1 MNRRK
6 LLLGMGT
13 TAAGAGVV
21 FGSGAFTQVQA
32 DRDITVRI
40 DDDSAALIG
49 LEAGDDVASVFEN
62 EDGELEIDTDEIADG
77 GEGFAVGSTVTIED
91 AFTLTNNFDDVGD
104 DSGEID
110 VAVDLLDFE
119 DEDATLEFT
128 GDGGS
133 TGEITIEGGQ
143 RRVFE
148 DVGSGEE
155 ITFDIEITTDSTAN
169 PEDLD
174 GDVVFQAGDGLTSE
188 DFPTEEPTV
197 TLLDDDDNEDSTF
210 VTIGAALD
218 GADTDYTV
226 EVGDG
231 VYNEQVTID
240 VEGLTLEAAE
250 GASPTV
256 TQDSGTVVDVNA
268 DGVTADG
275 LTVEAGNG
283 TTAVNLDGV
292 SDGAAVTLTDNTID
306 LTAGDADSVGINT
319 GSGSGISET
328 IADNTFEGLVFDT
341 EVQEFVDNSENRVDR
356 AGIVSLTNDNT
367 FEPDVIGSVTNLITA
382 VPQEDADVVSSDTEF
397 ATFLDD
403 SVQKADDN
411 SGASFAARVKPTES
425 YTNSLDGEGSDTVA
439 GISTF
444 GDFFRIDISGVNTD
458 NTYSH
463 PDGPSIS
470 AAVVGGS
477 GTVTHQNAVRESQGE
492 VFLFVPQ
499 STTSGEDI
507 TIALGNFEQGSS
519 DWSNLDVE
527 SDDFVTVHI
536 EDVST

>member
-1 MNRRK
+1 M
-6 LLLGMGT
+6 T
-13 TAAGAGVV
+13 TPTLDILIDDEDTKNALEDAGL
-21 FGSGAFTQVQA
+21 A
-32 DRDITVRI
+32 DRT
-40 DDDSAALIG
+40 
-49 LEAGDDVASVFEN
+49 
-62 EDGELEIDTDEIADG
+62 
-77 GEGFAVGSTVTIED
+77 ED
-91 AFTLTNNFDDVGD
+91 A
-104 DSGEID
+104 
-110 VAVDLLDFE
+110 A
-119 DEDATLEFT
+119 
-128 GDGGS
+128 
-133 TGEITIEGGQ
+133 GEITGGAGTISPEPVVNVSQ
-143 RRVFE
+143 GTE
-148 DVGSGEE
+148 HQTIGDAVG
-155 ITFDIEITTDSTAN
+155 DA
-169 PEDLD
+169 
-174 GDVVFQAGDGLTSE
+174 
-188 DFPTEEPTV
+188 
-197 TLLDDDDNEDSTF
+197 NEDDIIEVKSGT
-210 VTIGAALD
+210 
-218 GADTDYTV
+218 YEESV
-226 EVGDG
+226 E
-231 VYNEQVTID
+231 ID
-240 VEGLTLEAAE
+240 VEGLTLEAAD
-250 GASPTV
+250 GAEPVVEQS
-256 TQDSGTVVDVNA
+256 SGTVITVDE
-268 DGVTADG
+268 DDVTVDG
-275 LTVEAGNG
+275 LTLEAGDG
-283 TTAVNLDGV
+283 TTAVDIDGV
-292 SDGAAVTLTDNTID
+292 SDSAEID
-306 LTAGDADSVGINT
+306 LTNNVIDLTDGDADSVGIDT
-319 GSGSGISET
+319 GSGDGVSET

-341 EVQEFVDNSENRVDR
+341 EVQEFVDDSGERVDS

-411 SGASFAARVKPTES
+411 SGASFAARVNPTES
-425 YTNSLDGEGSDTVA
+425 YTDSLDGESSDTVA

-444 GDFFRIDISGVNTD
+444 RGFFRIDISGVNTD

>member
-6 LLLGMGT
+6 YLAALGVLGSGTAAAMGT
-13 TAAGAGVV
+13 
-21 FGSGAFTQVQA
+21 GAFTSTSASRDVSVSVA
-32 DRDITVRI
+32 DDTNGYLGL
-40 DDDSAALIG
+40 SASPNENG
-49 LEAGDDVASVFEN
+49 EFASVDTSSGG
-62 EDGELEIDTDEIADG
+62 DGEIALDFGASDG
-77 GEGFAVGSTVTIED
+77 GGSGVGLNSTY
-91 AFTLTNNFDDVGD
+91 NFDDVFRIENQGTQTIYVWANF
-104 DSGEID
+104 SGED
-110 VAVDLLDFE
+110 
-119 DEDATLEFT
+119 
-128 GDGGS
+128 
-133 TGEITIEGGQ
+133 
-143 RRVFE
+143 
-148 DVGSGEE
+148 
-155 ITFDIEITTDSTAN
+155 
-169 PEDLD
+169 
-174 GDVVFQAGDGLTSE
+174 
-188 DFPTEEPTV
+188 
-197 TLLDDDDNEDSTF
+197 LDDDDIWFYPGSDSDRELNDGSNSVVTLTTGQQVNVGVHIDTSFLSSTGDQGLTATLTADVDVPGDPGSQPSDPVGEDVAVVSK
-210 VTIGAALD
+210 D
-218 GADTDYTV
+218 ADTGEFDSIQGAINAVDGTTV
-226 EVGDG
+226 LVESGRYEESVA
-231 VYNEQVTID
+231 ID
-240 VEGLTLEAAE
+240 VDGLTLEAAD

-341 EVQEFVDNSENRVDR
+341 EVQEFVDDSENRVDR

-425 YTNSLDGEGSDTVA
+425 YANRLDGEGSDTVA
-439 GISTF
+439 GIRTF
-444 GDFFRIDISGVNTD
+444 GGFFRIDISGVNTD

-477 GTVTHQNAVRESQGE
+477 GTVTHQNAVKERQEE